1 MIGIVSL
8 LQQVVLKENQC
19 HTTSVLRFLS
29 DMSILKVKLVYTAV
43 SGVLLFLSIS
53 DIDHN
58 GTKDLKTIAIFPITT
73 QRKGNRW
80 VTRVLIILGKA
91 KSSR

>member
-1 MIGIVSL
+1 
-8 LQQVVLKENQC
+8 
-19 HTTSVLRFLS
+19 
-29 DMSILKVKLVYTAV
+29 MSILKVKLVYTTV
-43 SGVLLFLSIS
+43 SGVLLFLSIL

-58 GTKDLKTIAIFPITT
+58 GTKDLKTIAIFPSH
-73 QRKGNRW
+73 RKSNRW